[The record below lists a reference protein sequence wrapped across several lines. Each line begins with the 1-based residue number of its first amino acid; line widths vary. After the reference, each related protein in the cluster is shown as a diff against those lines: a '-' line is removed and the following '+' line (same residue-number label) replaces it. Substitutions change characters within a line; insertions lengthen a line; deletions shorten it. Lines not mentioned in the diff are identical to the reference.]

1 MKKVLAI
8 LLLLLMASITSA
20 VFAQPWLESGYLTPK
35 TDSSSP
41 VSFYD
46 IQKAFQR
53 YEQEQRVAYPEQFTG
68 DNEFRSPFK
77 GYKNYK
83 RWEWFNEQRTYP
95 TGAFPS
101 VSMVLQEYDKFLQK
115 KNATDIASI
124 QNITSSQVWSNLA
137 SPNAPVGSYAG
148 TGRVNCMAFMP
159 GDNNTIFIGAAC
171 GGIWKSTNGG
181 TTWTVLNTDQLPSL
195 SITSICIEQTL
206 PNTIYIATGDN
217 FTGFPIASILKQG
230 HYSAGVFKST
240 DGGLNWQP
248 AGMAAQQFN
257 QFIPQQMI
265 IDPVAPQTL
274 LIAGN
279 TGIWR
284 TVDGGNNWTMVRAG
298 NFFSMEFKPLNH
310 NVVYATDGSGL
321 WRSTD
326 NGVTWSFRGGSYP
339 NAPSDR
345 VSLAVTPA
353 NADYVYLWGKTA
365 GFKRS
370 VDGGNTI
377 DATVLA
383 NPESIAQP
391 YGYVDRAMGVSNTN
405 KDIVIVGGLT
415 TAKTINGAVNVGT
428 PWVTTSEY
436 VNHLAPNYFHV
447 DIKKIVY
454 EPGSGTRVYA
464 LHDGGIAFSADNGVT
479 WTDKSSGLQIAEIYK
494 IANSHTSAD
503 TVYYGAQD
511 NGTNRWDATNT
522 SVALL
527 DPGDGFQCLVDPNN
541 PMIIFTCKQLGNVLK
556 SINGGLNFVLSS
568 PGQML
573 WNCPL
578 KMNPLNSQTMYAGCT
593 AGVKRSTVGGAH
605 GSYVNLSAAWLD
617 WIYAFDISKSDT
629 NYLYAASHDSMIRS
643 VNNGATWSYITAG
656 LPVASAAITDIIVSS
671 ADRRKIFVTFSGYSA
686 NNKVFMSVDSG
697 ANWINYSG
705 SSLPNVPVN
714 CITYVEGSNDEVYI
728 GTDFGVFYRDATL
741 SDWVSYSSGLP
752 NVVVNDLEIYYPSR
766 KLRAGTYGRGLW
778 EVDLVT
784 APLPVEL
791 ISFTGHYNKSAHAN
805 DLAWTT
811 SSEINNNYFEIYK
824 SINGIDFTSIGIVHS
839 SGNSTGNRHY
849 TYQDKEPVAGY
860 NFYRLKQ
867 VDLNGQAKN
876 SGIININ
883 VKKYEADLNLYPNP
897 ANDNISIEYAD
908 GFENKKMDL
917 INLLGVPV
925 TEKTIMHQET
935 NQKINIDISNLPPGI
950 YVLTLTGKTGEM
962 IISRSFSKF

>member
-1 MKKVLAI
+1 MKKAVTI
-8 LLLLLMASITSA
+8 LLLLLLASATSA
-20 VFAQPWLESGYLTPK
+20 VYAQLWLEAKYLAPK

-41 VSFYD
+41 VNFYD
-46 IQKAFQR
+46 IQKAFQL
-53 YEQEQRVAYPEQFTG
+53 YEQEQRDRYPEKFTG
-68 DNEFRSPFK
+68 ENEFNSPFK

-95 TGAFPS
+95 TGEFPS
-101 VSMVLQEYDKFLQK
+101 VKMVLEEYDKYFQK
-115 KNATDIASI
+115 KNATVLTSL
-124 QNITSSQVWSNLA
+124 QNITISQVWVNLA

-159 GDNNTIFIGAAC
+159 GDNNTIFIGTAC

-217 FTGFPIASILKQG
+217 FTGFPIGSILKQG

-240 DGGLNWQP
+240 DGGLSWQP
-248 AGMAAQQFN
+248 AGMSAQQAN
-257 QFIPQQMI
+257 QFVPQQMI

-284 TVDGGNNWTMVRAG
+284 TINGGNNWTMVRAG
-298 NFFSMEFKPLNH
+298 NFFSVEFKPLDH
-310 NVVYATDGSGL
+310 NVVYATDGFGL

-326 NGVTWSFRGGSYP
+326 NGVSWSFRGGGYP
-339 NAPSDR
+339 NAATDR

-383 NPESIAQP
+383 NPESIALP
-391 YGYVDRAMGVSNTN
+391 YGYVDRAIGVSNTN
-405 KDIVIVGGLT
+405 KDIIIVGGLT
-415 TAKTINGAVNVGT
+415 TAKTINGGINVGT

-454 EPGSGTRVYA
+454 EPGSGTRLYA
-464 LHDGGIAFSADNGVT
+464 LHDGGIAFSADNGAT

-511 NGTNRWDATNT
+511 IGTNRWDATNT
-522 SVALL
+522 SVNLL

-541 PMIIFTCKQLGNVLK
+541 PMIIFTSKQLGNVLK
-556 SINGGLNFVLSS
+556 SINGGQNFVSAS

-573 WNCPL
+573 WNCPI

-593 AGVKRSTVGGAH
+593 AGVKKSTVGGTQ

-617 WIYAFDISKSDT
+617 WIYALDISKSDT
-629 NYLYAASHDSMIRS
+629 NYVYAASHDSMIRS
-643 VNNGATWSYITAG
+643 VNGGATWSYITAG

-671 ADRRKIFVTFSGYSA
+671 VDRRKVYVTFSGYSA

-697 ANWINYSG
+697 ASWINYSG
-705 SSLPNVPVN
+705 ASLPNVPVN
-714 CITYVEGSNDEVYI
+714 CITYVAGSNDEVYI
-728 GTDFGVFYRDATL
+728 GTDFGVFYRDASL
-741 SDWVSYSSGLP
+741 SDWIPYSNGLP
-752 NVVVNDLEIYYPSR
+752 NVVINDLEIYYPAR
-766 KLRAGTYGRGLW
+766 KLRAGTYGRGIW

-791 ISFTGHYNKSAHAN
+791 ISFTGHYNKSSNTN
-805 DLAWTT
+805 DLSWTT
-811 SSEINNNYFEIYK
+811 ASETNNNYFEIMK
-824 SINGIDFTSIGIVHS
+824 SENGNDFTSMGIVNS
-839 SGNSTGNRHY
+839 SGNSSSIRKY
-849 TYQDKEPVAGY
+849 SYQDKAPFAGF

-867 VDLNGQAKN
+867 VNTDGQAKN

-883 VKKYEADLNLYPNP
+883 VIKNGADLLLYPNP
-897 ANDNISIEYAD
+897 ASSNISIEYAD
-908 GFENKKMDL
+908 GFENKRIDI
-917 INLLGVPV
+917 INVLGVKV
-925 TEKTIMHQET
+925 TDKTIMHQET
-935 NQKINIDISNLPPGI
+935 NRKINFDISHLSPGI
-950 YVLTLTGKTGEM
+950 YVLKLTGKPGE
-962 IISRSFSKF
+962 ITFSKSFSKF